1 MHKNNYLLN
10 SDVILYTELFTF
22 HLKDF
27 QQKLKKYNC
36 IGCTNIIMV
45 VFYNV
50 IILILD
56 NHFLFLFISRTL
68 YTAQYR
74 FDNNDKSGKTERKIL
89 VSIRTVRICYW
100 N

>member
-1 MHKNNYLLN
+1 MY
-10 SDVILYTELFTF
+10 
-22 HLKDF
+22 
-27 QQKLKKYNC
+27 
-36 IGCTNIIMV
+36 NIIMV

-89 VSIRTVRICYW
+89 VSIRTVGRCYW

>member
-1 MHKNNYLLN
+1 
-10 SDVILYTELFTF
+10 
-22 HLKDF
+22 
-27 QQKLKKYNC
+27 
-36 IGCTNIIMV
+36 MV

-56 NHFLFLFISRTL
+56 NHFLFLFITRTL

-89 VSIRTVRICYW
+89 VSIRTVSYW